1 MSKYRLALFDLD
13 NTLLAGDSDVLWC
26 EFLMAKGVLERE
38 AFAARNADMEQ
49 RYREGTVGTREFAH
63 FYLGLLA
70 GKTPAHWEPLR
81 QEFLVSQVVPRI
93 PPAAVA
99 LVDKHID
106 AGDLVIMTTAT
117 SRFITELTAVYFGIE
132 HLLAIEPEIV
142 DGVFTGGSTRI
153 LNMRSGKVERLHQW
167 LVHPEHAQ
175 RQGRAAA
182 PVAGLAQPRPREVPQ
197 HRLQRLDQRPAAA
210 RSGGRAGRGRSRP
223 APRRHRAAAR
233 LAGAAAALRRAAH
246 STAAT
251 RSSSTVAFL
260 GH

>member
-1 MSKYRLALFDLD
+1 VSKHRLALFDLD

-26 EFLMAKGVLERE
+26 EFLMAKGVLDRE
-38 AFAARNADMEQ
+38 AFAQRNADMEK
-49 RYREGTVGTREFAH
+49 RYREGTVGTKEFAH

-117 SRFITELTAVYFGIE
+117 SRFVTELTAVYFGIE
-132 HLLAIEPEIV
+132 HLLAIEPEIA
-142 DGVFTGGSTRI
+142 DGVFTGASTGI

-167 LVHPEHAQ
+167 LASHGHELAKFRSTAYSDSMNDLPLLEAVDE
-175 RQGRAAA
+175 
-182 PVAGLAQPRPREVPQ
+182 PVAVDPDPRLAQVAQQRGWQVLNLHVP
-197 HRLQRLDQRPAAA
+197 
-210 RSGGRAGRGRSRP
+210 GTM
-223 APRRHRAAAR
+223 
-233 LAGAAAALRRAAH
+233 AL
-246 STAAT
+246 
-251 RSSSTVAFL
+251 
-260 GH
+260 GP

>member
-1 MSKYRLALFDLD
+1 VSKHRLALFDLD

-26 EFLMAKGVLERE
+26 EFLMAKGVLDRE
-38 AFAARNADMEQ
+38 AFAVRNADMEQ
-49 RYREGTVGTREFAH
+49 RYREGTVGTKEFAH

-132 HLLAIEPEIV
+132 HLLAIEPEIA
-142 DGVFTGGSTRI
+142 DGVFTGASTGV
-153 LNMRSGKVERLHQW
+153 LNMRSGKVDRLHQW
-167 LVHPEHAQ
+167 LASHSHELAKFRSTAYSDSINDLPLLEAVDEPVAVHPDP
-175 RQGRAAA
+175 R
-182 PVAGLAQPRPREVPQ
+182 LAQIAQQRGWQVL
-197 HRLQRLDQRPAAA
+197 RL
-210 RSGGRAGRGRSRP
+210 
-223 APRRHRAAAR
+223 H
-233 LAGAAAALRRAAH
+233 
-246 STAAT
+246 
-251 RSSSTVAFL
+251 
-260 GH
+260 